1 MPHRFALTLSAVLA
15 LGVAA
20 AGVSVPGVFAQSQLG
35 FDDTDDASVALA
47 EAQAQ
52 GEAARKRARQLESE
66 AAAASEAADKT
77 AREGAALAARI
88 QEAEAAVA
96 ANEARIRLID
106 RDQAAL
112 RQRLAQRQAP
122 VVRLT
127 GALQRLARRPV
138 VLSLLRPGSVRDTMH
153 LRAVMETML
162 PEVERRTAALR
173 GEIAKGRAL
182 AAEAAE
188 TRQALRR
195 DQNQRA
201 ARRQALAA
209 LETRQRLASRDASG
223 VADREAERA
232 LALAEQARDL
242 GGLVERLGDAGRLR
256 EQLALLP
263 GPVLRPERPE
273 LAQVSDEPL
282 PSPTAAGAPAAYQLP
297 VDGRLVAGFGS
308 VVPGLPASRGIALA
322 PRGGAQAVAPARG
335 RIAFAGPYRGYGN
348 IVIVE
353 HPGGWTSLVTGL
365 AQLSVKVGDDLV
377 AGAPLGT
384 AAPVRPVLT
393 LEVRR
398 NGEVVNPLEL
408 VRG

>member
-1 MPHRFALTLSAVLA
+1 MSRRLALTLSAVLA

-20 AGVSVPGVFAQSQLG
+20 AGVMVPGVFAQGQLG
-35 FDDTDDASVALA
+35 FDDAGDASAALA
-47 EAQAQ
+47 QAQAQ
-52 GEAARKRARQLESE
+52 GEAARKRAQQLEGE
-66 AAAASEAADKT
+66 AASASEAADKT
-77 AREGAALAARI
+77 AREAAALAARI
-88 QEAEAAVA
+88 QQAEAAVA
-96 ANEARIRLID
+96 ANEARIRLIAQ
-106 RDQAAL
+106 DQAAL
-112 RQRLAQRQAP
+112 RARLAERQRP

-127 GALQRLARRPV
+127 GSLQRLARRPV

-182 AAEAAE
+182 QAEAVA
-188 TRQALRR
+188 TRSALQR
-195 DQNQRA
+195 DQAERT
-201 ARRQALAA
+201 ARKQALAA
-209 LETRQRLASRDASG
+209 LETRQRLESRDASG

-242 GGLVERLGDAGRLR
+242 GGLVDQLGDAGKLR

-263 GPVLRPERPE
+263 GPVLRPDRPD
-273 LAQVSDEPL
+273 LAQVVAEPA
-282 PSPTAAGAPAAYQLP
+282 PSATTAGAPAGFMLP

-308 VVPGLPASRGIALA
+308 EAAPRGITLA
-322 PRGGAQAVAPARG
+322 PRGGAQVVAPARG
-335 RIAFAGPYRGYGN
+335 RVAFAGPYRGYGN

-365 AQLSVKVGDDLV
+365 AQIGVKVGDEIV
-377 AGAPLGT
+377 TGGPLGS

-398 NGEVVNPLEL
+398 SGEVVNPLEL
-408 VRG
+408 VRN

>member
-1 MPHRFALTLSAVLA
+1 MLRRFALPALVLLA
-15 LGVAA
+15 LGGAA
-20 AGVSVPGVFAQSQLG
+20 AGVMTPLVLAQGQLG
-35 FDDTDDASVALA
+35 FDDAADASEALA
-47 EAQAQ
+47 AAQIQ
-52 GEAARKRARQLESE
+52 GEAAGKRAQQLEGQAATANE
-66 AAAASEAADKT
+66 AAEKT

-88 QEAEAAVA
+88 QQAEAAVA
-96 ANEARIRLID
+96 ANEARISLIA
-106 RDQAAL
+106 RDQLEL
-112 RQRLAQRQAP
+112 RQRLALRQAP

-138 VLSLLRPGSVRDTMH
+138 ALSLLRPGSVRDTMH

-162 PEVERRTAALR
+162 PEVERRTSALR
-173 GEIAKGRAL
+173 GELAKGRAL
-182 AAEAAE
+182 QAEAAE
-188 TRQALRR
+188 TRAALQR
-195 DQNQRA
+195 DQGTRA
-201 ARRQALAA
+201 TRRQALAA

-242 GGLVERLGDAGRLR
+242 GGLVDRLGDAGKLR
-256 EQLALLP
+256 QQLALLP
-263 GPVLRPERPE
+263 GPVIRPERPD
-273 LAQVSDEPL
+273 LAQVSDQPL
-282 PSPTAAGAPAAYQLP
+282 PSAAATGAPTGYMLP

-308 VVPGLPASRGIALA
+308 VVPGIPASRGIALA
-322 PRGGAQAVAPARG
+322 PRGGAQAVAPSGG
-335 RIAFAGPYRGYGN
+335 RVAFAGPYRGYGN

-365 AQLSVKVGDDLV
+365 AQLSVRVGDDLV
-377 AGAPLGT
+377 AGAPLGS

-398 NGEVVNPLEL
+398 NGEAVNPLEL